1 MSNLN
6 RIFRYF
12 AIKKIEIRDITDVIN
27 TFEEHIVKNKAQLI
41 RKTKKTVG
49 LFDTYEKKTNYINS
63 KYIIILNKSLTFI
76 PECSISELYKVLDKL
91 IDGFLNN
98 FKSSCSIC
106 YNEMNFKTDNKKCI
120 HCNAL
125 YCFDCYN
132 RFTNKQH
139 VFKCEF
145 CKKIDDTKNKELYYI
160 EIKPNMLISY

>member
-106 YNEMNFKTDNKKCI
+106 YTDMNFKTVNKKCT

-125 YCFDCYN
+125 YCIDCYN
-132 RFTNKQH
+132 RFTNKKH